1 MGHLDPAGVAVVGE
15 ALILPEAIMY
25 YKNWLTRFVLRKDF
39 FRRARMRV
47 DGYVRTATKDDLKD
61 LAFIARRFSPQI
73 IFDCGANIGFVTHVF
88 RTLFPKAHVYA
99 FEPNPIV
106 FKQLAASYRDD
117 PGVSVFQNA
126 ISAKSGNLS
135 FLQNPNT
142 GVSSFFEPAG
152 YNKTHWGRK
161 EGKTIE
167 VKAVSL
173 DEFCNEKALTKIDIL
188 KLDLEGAEYDAIA
201 GAEKL
206 LLEQRVGIIHA
217 EVNFVPFYRGHHLF
231 DEITLLLRS
240 KNYHLFNLYAP
251 HETVIRQATF
261 ANAIF
266 ISQSTR
272 DALEGSWGRKEC
284 GW

>member
-1 MGHLDPAGVAVVGE
+1 
-15 ALILPEAIMY
+15 MY

-39 FRRARMRV
+39 FRRVKMRM
-47 DGYVRTATKDDLKD
+47 DGYARTATKDDMRD
-61 LAFIARRFSPQI
+61 LAFIAGQSAPEI
-73 IFDCGANIGFVTHVF
+73 VFDCGANIGFVTHVF
-88 RTLFPKAHVYA
+88 QNLFPKARIYA
-99 FEPNPIV
+99 FEPNPV
-106 FKQLAASYRDD
+106 AFEKLAVSYHGD
-117 PGVSVFQNA
+117 PRVSVFQRA
-126 ISAKSGNLS
+126 ISNKSGHLN

-142 GVSSFFEPAG
+142 GVSSFFEPTG
-152 YNKTHWGRK
+152 YNKTHWARK

-173 DEFCNEKALTKIDIL
+173 DEFCGENGLAKIDVL

-206 LLEQRVGIIHA
+206 LSQQRIGIIHT
-217 EVNFVPFYRGHHLF
+217 EVNFVPFYKGHRLF
-231 DEITLLLRS
+231 DELVPLLRS
-240 KNYHLFNLYAP
+240 KNYHLYNLYEP

-266 ISQSTR
+266 ISQSMR
-272 DALEGSWGRKEC
+272 DALEVTWGKKEC